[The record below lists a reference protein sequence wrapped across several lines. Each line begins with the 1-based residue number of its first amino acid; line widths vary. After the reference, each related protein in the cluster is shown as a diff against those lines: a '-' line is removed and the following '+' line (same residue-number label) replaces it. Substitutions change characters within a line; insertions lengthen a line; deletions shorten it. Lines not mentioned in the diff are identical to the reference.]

1 MTTKTAADTAVV
13 YPETDG
19 MPLPD
24 GEFQAPKYREIVNT
38 LQTHFKDTTNT
49 RVNGDTFIYYQEG
62 DPSRRVAP
70 DCYVVFGI
78 NLESIVRYNTY
89 LLWEIGKPP
98 DFVLEIASVSTAMT
112 DLTVKRE
119 LYARLG
125 IPEYWCFDST
135 GGDFYGE
142 PLVGEYLLDGEYSP
156 FMLNHE
162 ADGAVWA
169 HSDALNLDLQWAAGR
184 LRFYDPVEDR
194 WLLSQEEE
202 HVARMSAE
210 ERSDTE
216 HAARMSAEERA
227 DAEHAARMSAEDRI
241 AELEAD
247 LRRLRGE

>member
-1 MTTKTAADTAVV
+1 MPTKTAADTAVV

-38 LQTHFKDTTNT
+38 LQTHFKDTPNA

-62 DPSRRVAP
+62 DPNRRVAP

-78 NLESIVRYNTY
+78 SMESIVRYNTY

-98 DFVLEIASVSTAMT
+98 DFVLEIASVSTAKT
-112 DLTVKRE
+112 DLIVKRE

-125 IPEYWCFDST
+125 IPEYWRFDST

-142 PLVGEYLLDGEYSP
+142 PLVGEYLLDGEYRP
-156 FMLNHE
+156 FRLNHE

-169 HSDALNLDLQWAAGR
+169 HSDVLNLDLQWEAGR
-184 LRFYDPVEDR
+184 LRFYDPVKDR

-210 ERSDTE
+210 ER
-216 HAARMSAEERA
+216 A
-227 DAEHAARMSAEDRI
+227 DAEHAARISAEDRI
-241 AELEAD
+241 AELESD